1 MLKEIKDVNTEMMKE
16 IIKVQQDI
24 IKKLFQLLEVDE
36 YLLKSAKK
44 SN

>member
-1 MLKEIKDVNTEMMKE
+1 MKDVNMQMMKE